1 MTRLRLVR
9 YRELVKVA
17 ESEGLHLVGR
27 SGSHNH
33 HCAAKAI
40 ALCHSERSEESK
52 GHGSKHHCDIA
63 DGALRPFAPRRDS
76 G

>member
-1 MTRLRLVR
+1 MIRLRLVC
-9 YRELVKVA
+9 YRELGKVA

-40 ALCHSERSEESK
+40 APCHSERNEESK
-52 GHGSKHHCDIA
+52 TVSVK
-63 DGALRPFAPRRDS
+63 RPASETNSTTDRQRL
-76 G
+76 